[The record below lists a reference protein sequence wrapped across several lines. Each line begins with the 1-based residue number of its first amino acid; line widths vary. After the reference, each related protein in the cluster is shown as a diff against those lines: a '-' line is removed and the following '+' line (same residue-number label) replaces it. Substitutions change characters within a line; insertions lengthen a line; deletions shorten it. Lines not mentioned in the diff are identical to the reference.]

1 MELYDEKYVKNYI
14 MNKKIESY
22 HYLEKKKADYASYY
36 IWHDFNIHRLK
47 ICFQEFNEYNSKWR
61 KVHLFSFL
69 LLEEQIQEHSEICN
83 YYLEELVTYIKKNS
97 RKNAVHHILSYLIS
111 KNFEQSD
118 VYTDELVMTYLKTV
132 QKRKYS
138 RKTFNKIYPLLSLY
152 IHEKKL
158 ENHLTLLEKL
168 EGQKGLLREDVK
180 KLADKLKSYKTLKEE
195 VAVSQSEKGEDGKIN
210 MGKVPRNKHNGKN
223 GVKTKEEDKPMN
235 QDIKTDVTVSQSE
248 KGEDGKI
255 NMKKVPRNK
264 YNGKKSVKTNEEDK
278 PMNQD
283 IKTDTTVSQSE
294 KGEDGKINM
303 KKVPRNKY
311 NGKNG
316 VKTKE
321 EDELNNGTK
330 EMTILDDSKEQVN
343 QRIKEILEALDYSDK
358 QGLKMK
364 LEELKKW
371 TMELRELQ
379 LFYNQLNELISLGN
393 YEDDDNQKKLLKFID
408 TYLKK

>member
-14 MNKKIESY
+14 MNKKNESY
-22 HYLEKKKADYASYY
+22 YYLEKKKEDYVSYY
-36 IWHDFNIHRLK
+36 IQYNPTIYINSYRIGEYDWTYTVRKAIWNDFNIHRLK
-47 ICFQEFNEYNSKWR
+47 ICFQKFNNVQKEDNSKWR

-118 VYTDELVMTYLKTV
+118 VYTDELVMTYLKAV
-132 QKRKYS
+132 ENHRYS
-138 RKTFNKIYPLLSLY
+138 CIQFNKIYPLLSLY

-168 EGQKGLLREDVK
+168 EHQKDLLREDVK
-180 KLADKLKSYKTLKEE
+180 EFTNKIKSYKTLKEE
-195 VAVSQSEKGEDGKIN
+195 VA
-210 MGKVPRNKHNGKN
+210 
-223 GVKTKEEDKPMN
+223 
-235 QDIKTDVTVSQSE
+235 VSQSE

-264 YNGKKSVKTNEEDK
+264 YNGKK
-278 PMNQD
+278 
-283 IKTDTTVSQSE
+283 
-294 KGEDGKINM
+294 
-303 KKVPRNKY
+303 
-311 NGKNG
+311 G
-316 VKTKE
+316 VKTME

-330 EMTILDDSKEQVN
+330 EMPILDDSKEQVN

>member
-14 MNKKIESY
+14 MNKKNESY
-22 HYLEKKKADYASYY
+22 YYLEKKKEDYVSYY
-36 IWHDFNIHRLK
+36 IQYNPTIYINSYRIGEYDWTYTVRKAIWNDFNIHRLK
-47 ICFQEFNEYNSKWR
+47 ICFQKFNNVQKEDNSKWR

-69 LLEEQIQEHSEICN
+69 LLEEQIKEHSEICN
-83 YYLEELVTYIKKNS
+83 YYLEELATYIKKNS

-118 VYTDELVMTYLKTV
+118 VYTDELVMTYLKAV
-132 QKRKYS
+132 ENHRYS
-138 RKTFNKIYPLLSLY
+138 CIQFNKIYPLLSLY

-168 EGQKGLLREDVK
+168 EHQKDLLREDVK
-180 KLADKLKSYKTLKEE
+180 EFTNKIKSYKTLKEE
-195 VAVSQSEKGEDGKIN
+195 VA
-210 MGKVPRNKHNGKN
+210 
-223 GVKTKEEDKPMN
+223 
-235 QDIKTDVTVSQSE
+235 VSQSE

-283 IKTDTTVSQSE
+283 IKTDTTVSQGD

-303 KKVPRNKY
+303 GKVPRNKY
-311 NGKNG
+311 NGKKG
-316 VKTKE
+316 VKTME

-330 EMTILDDSKEQVN
+330 EMPILDDSKEQVN

-379 LFYNQLNELISLGN
+379 LFNNQLNELISLGN
-393 YEDDDNQKKLLKFID
+393 YEDDENQKKLLKFID

>member
-1 MELYDEKYVKNYI
+1 M
-14 MNKKIESY
+14 
-22 HYLEKKKADYASYY
+22 
-36 IWHDFNIHRLK
+36 
-47 ICFQEFNEYNSKWR
+47 
-61 KVHLFSFL
+61 FSFL
-69 LLEEQIQEHSEICN
+69 LLEEQIKEHSEICN
-83 YYLEELVTYIKKNS
+83 YYLEELATYIKKNS

-118 VYTDELVMTYLKTV
+118 VYTDELVMTYLKAV
-132 QKRKYS
+132 ENHRYS
-138 RKTFNKIYPLLSLY
+138 CIQFNKIYPLLSLY

-168 EGQKGLLREDVK
+168 EHQKDLLREDVK
-180 KLADKLKSYKTLKEE
+180 EFTNKIKSYKTLKEE
-195 VAVSQSEKGEDGKIN
+195 VA
-210 MGKVPRNKHNGKN
+210 
-223 GVKTKEEDKPMN
+223 
-235 QDIKTDVTVSQSE
+235 VSQSE

-303 KKVPRNKY
+303 GKVPRNKY

-379 LFYNQLNELISLGN
+379 LFNNQLNELISLGN
-393 YEDDDNQKKLLKFID
+393 YEDDENQKKLLKFID